1 MMPVSLL
8 RTKFNLSEEGSVGGD
23 HNIGWFVVDEVRGR
37 KCSVPDGD
45 DVLLDSNVSALS
57 FVCRLQDQQNSSNLV
72 RVHLCRS
79 LGQDEV

>member
-1 MMPVSLL
+1 MMPLSLL
-8 RTKFNLSEEGSVGGD
+8 RTKFNLSEGGSVGGD
-23 HNIGWFVVDEVRGR
+23 HSVGWFVVDDVRGR
-37 KCSVPDGD
+37 KCSVPDGG
-45 DVLLDSNVSALS
+45 DVLLDSNVSVFS